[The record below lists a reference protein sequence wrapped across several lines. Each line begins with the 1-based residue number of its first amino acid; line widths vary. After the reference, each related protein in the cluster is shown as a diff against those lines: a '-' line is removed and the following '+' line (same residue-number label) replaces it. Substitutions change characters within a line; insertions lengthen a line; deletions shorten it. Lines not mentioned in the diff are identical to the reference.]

1 MASQGTGNSIDV
13 HFPEAPSQ
21 GGLAGVRVVATFDE
35 IQGRTEIVGLSI
47 QPLTDNLHL
56 GKRRGLDK
64 HPKLVISA
72 ELLRSVPLG
81 QLKEMFLEGRRGG
94 DPFAPFH
101 QPRRTGR
108 APITHELLE
117 RVAKTYLRALEC
129 GLPPLKEIQAV
140 EMVAHA
146 TAAKY
151 VRRARD
157 AGLLGW
163 PDRPGLAGATM
174 PSSPFSTGRGRR
186 GSGDQLVTTDDLA
199 KEVDR

>member
-1 MASQGTGNSIDV
+1 MVATRRANSLEV
-13 HFPEAPSQ
+13 AFPMVRSQ
-21 GGLAGVRVVATFDE
+21 GGWAAVVINATFAE

-47 QPLTDNLHL
+47 RPLEGPAELKNLRL
-56 GKRRGLDK
+56 PGDRE
-64 HPKLVISA
+64 LVISA
-72 ELLRSVPLG
+72 ELLRSVPLR

-101 QPRRTGR
+101 QPPRTGR
-108 APITHELLE
+108 APITRELLE
-117 RVAKTYLRALEC
+117 RVAKTYLHAQEC

-186 GSGDQLVTTDDLA
+186 GSDDQVVTTDDLA
-199 KEVDR
+199 KEVDK